1 MRRLFTIATATA
13 VLTAGSLPFIGG
25 VSSPIGSAAST
36 SVAPSR
42 PVGTLPVERSASE
55 ARYREVTIPAGTT
68 LRLRVTRGFGS
79 DISQVE
85 DSVAATLAQSIVVDG
100 RTALPA
106 GSGATGYVVEATRP
120 GRVKG
125 RGRVAVR
132 FNRIEPARDDRT
144 YAMQTRSW
152 VAVAPATKK
161 KDALTIGI
169 PAAGGALVGALVD
182 GKKGAGIGA
191 AAGGGAG
198 TAVVL
203 TTRGKDVR
211 IGRGAVLSV
220 RLSAPLTVRVAG

>member
-1 MRRLFTIATATA
+1 MKRLFTIATVAA
-13 VLTAGSLPFIGG
+13 LTVGSLSITDT
-25 VSSPIGSAAST
+25 AT
-36 SVAPSR
+36 
-42 PVGTLPVERSASE
+42 SASE
-55 ARYREVTIPAGTT
+55 LAGARERRVEAKRYREVTVPAGTI

-85 DSVAATLAQSIVVDG
+85 DSVTATLARPVVIAG
-100 RTALPA
+100 RTALPV
-106 GSGATGYVVEATRP
+106 GSNARGYVVEATRP
-120 GRVKG
+120 GKVKG

-132 FNRIEPARDDRT
+132 FNRIEPASDDRT

-211 IGRGAVLSV
+211 IGRGALLNV
-220 RLSAPLTVRVAG
+220 RLNAPLTVRVAE